1 MKILVV
7 GGGGREHALVWKLA
21 QSPTVTDIIAAPG
34 NAGIAE
40 LARCLPVPADDIE
53 GLVRLAS
60 EERCDLTVVGPEIP
74 LTMGIADR
82 FADERLAVFG
92 PSKSAARLEG
102 SKWFAKELMLRA
114 GIPTARAWATTS
126 RGEAV
131 SHVRELGAPVV
142 IKADGLAA
150 GKGVMIAASEDEALA
165 AIDAV
170 LTEGR
175 FGGAGSRVLVEEH
188 LEGEEASILAFTD
201 GRSIAS
207 VVPSQDHKRALD
219 GDGGPNTGGMGA
231 YAPAPVVDKRML
243 AEIERDV
250 VTAAVR
256 TLAEEYDTEYR
267 GVLYAGLMIT
277 EDGPKVLEFNCRF
290 GDPETQVV
298 LPLLD
303 GDLAEIM
310 MSVATGELDPSCVGA
325 TGESAACVVM
335 ASGGYPGAYGKG
347 KPISG
352 LAVAGAMEGVVVF
365 HAGTAD
371 SDGATVT
378 AGGRV
383 LGITGTGP
391 TLPAAL
397 NRAYTGV
404 TAISFDDAHYRTD
417 IGYRALEKVGDAKVG
432 GRDDA

>member
-40 LARCLPVPADDIE
+40 LARCLPVAADDIK

-60 EERCDLTVVGPEIP
+60 EERCDLTVIGPEIP

-82 FADERLAVFG
+82 FADEGLAVFG

-102 SKWFAKELMLRA
+102 SKWFAKELMQRA
-114 GIPTARAWATTS
+114 GIPTARAWATAS
-126 RGEAV
+126 REEAI

-150 GKGVMIAASEDEALA
+150 GKGVMIAASEDEAIS

-175 FGGAGSRVLVEEH
+175 FGAAGSHVLVEEY

-201 GRSIAS
+201 GRRIAALA
-207 VVPSQDHKRALD
+207 PSQDHKRALD
-219 GDGGPNTGGMGA
+219 GDRGPNTGGMGA

-243 AEIERDV
+243 ADIERDV
-250 VTAAVR
+250 IMATVR
-256 TLAEEYDTEYR
+256 TLAEEYDAEYR

-277 EDGPKVLEFNCRF
+277 DDGPKVLEFNCRF

-310 MSVATGELDPSCVGA
+310 MSVAVGELDPSSLGVTDQA
-325 TGESAACVVM
+325 AACVVM
-335 ASGGYPGAYGKG
+335 ASGGYPGAYEKG
-347 KPISG
+347 KRIHG
-352 LAVAGAMEGVVVF
+352 LEIAGSMEGVVVF

-371 SDGATVT
+371 SKGATVT

-383 LGITGTGP
+383 LGVTGTGP
-391 TLPAAL
+391 ALPDAL
-397 NRAYTGV
+397 DRAYAGV
-404 TAISFDDAHYRTD
+404 AAISFDGEHHRTD
-417 IGYRALEKVGDAKVG
+417 IAHRALENTEDPKTG
-432 GRDDA
+432 GRDGA